1 MKYSLFVDESCH
13 LEHDRIPIM
22 CIGYI
27 KVPRLAYDELSGRIA
42 DLKIRFKTP
51 VEIKWNKVSKSRF
64 HLYRALV
71 DIFFDSP
78 MEFRCVLVKYKERL
92 SHVDFNKGSHDNF
105 YYKMMYFLL
114 RPNPNGAEYSVFV
127 DVKDTRGK
135 ERLSKMEEIFKNY
148 HLGDSPFLRFQ
159 NLRSHDSVFFQLTD
173 FFIGAIGYKS
183 RREIGELSENALKD
197 ELVRYIEGKSG
208 FLLNEGTP
216 IWESKFNVFDFQ
228 PKSISK

>member
-1 MKYSLFVDESCH
+1 
-13 LEHDRIPIM
+13 
-22 CIGYI
+22 
-27 KVPRLAYDELSGRIA
+27 
-42 DLKIRFKTP
+42 
-51 VEIKWNKVSKSRF
+51 
-64 HLYRALV
+64 
-71 DIFFDSP
+71 
-78 MEFRCVLVKYKERL
+78 
-92 SHVDFNKGSHDNF
+92 
-105 YYKMMYFLL
+105 MYFLL